1 MIKLPLAEF
10 FASPTAAMD
19 LAEHGEPVV
28 VVNPDGSTHSVIHI
42 PNDDRPFIDDNNRVP
57 SSGAWAWNEMLVAAN
72 KRAEA
77 AEQRAARLE
86 ALLRDTSA
94 KLAQLKDPFA
104 LAIKAGIDAELAKG
118 GAW

>member
-1 MIKLPLAEF
+1 MVDEAKGPMA
-10 FASPTAAMD
+10 
-19 LAEHGEPVV
+19 
-28 VVNPDGSTHSVIHI
+28 
-42 PNDDRPFIDDNNRVP
+42 DDQAKPA
-57 SSGAWAWNEMLVAAN
+57 SGAWAWNEMLVASN

-77 AEQRAARLE
+77 AERRAARLK

-118 GAW
+118 GA